1 MACLSITRHPIR
13 VPVPELPEVERAAR
27 RLRRV
32 AVGRQ
37 IARIELLHP
46 ALQRQVSALDVAS
59 LTGCTIVA
67 VEQQAKHQRVVLN
80 DGRSMHVHFRMAGD
94 WDVGISDDALPRH
107 ARAVLSLED
116 GGRVTLVDPRAL
128 STIQIFAA
136 GAIPN
141 ARLGP
146 NPFSKQFTADWLGTA
161 LKRRRGAIKP
171 VLLDQG
177 VVAGVGNIYAAEAL
191 WEARISPRAIASK
204 LSAPRRLA
212 LVGAIRIALRRG
224 RGTRSRYNEA
234 FEGRFRVYD
243 RAGEACP
250 RCGSTIRRIV
260 QAGRS
265 TYYCPRCQAR

>member
-1 MACLSITRHPIR
+1 
-13 VPVPELPEVERAAR
+13 
-27 RLRRV
+27 V

-59 LTGCTIVA
+59 LAGRTIVA
-67 VEQQAKHQRVVLN
+67 VEQQAKHQRMVLD

-94 WDVGISDDALPRH
+94 WDIGISADALPRH
-107 ARAVLSLED
+107 ARAVLALED

-146 NPFSKQFTADWLGTA
+146 NPFSKQFTADWLRAA

-177 VVAGVGNIYAAEAL
+177 VVAGVGNVYAAEAL

-204 LSAPRRLA
+204 LSAARRVA

-224 RGTRSRYNEA
+224 RGTRSRYNEP

-250 RCGSTIRRIV
+250 RCGSTIRRIT

-265 TYYCPRCQAR
+265 TYYCPKCQTR

>member
-1 MACLSITRHPIR
+1 MPCLSIAHLPTG

-37 IARIELLHP
+37 IAGIELLHP

-59 LTGCTIVA
+59 LAGRAIVA
-67 VEQQAKHQRVVLN
+67 VEQQAKHQRIVLD
-80 DGRSMHVHFRMAGD
+80 DGRSLHIHFRMAGD
-94 WDVGISDDALPRH
+94 WDFGRSDHALPRH
-107 ARAVLSLED
+107 ARAVIVLGD

-136 GAIPN
+136 GDAPN

-146 NPFSKQFTADWLGTA
+146 DPFSKQFTSDWLGAA

-204 LSAPRRLA
+204 LSAARRLA
-212 LVGAIRIALRRG
+212 LVDAIRAVLRRG
-224 RGTRSRYNEA
+224 RGTRSRYNDA

-250 RCGSTIRRIV
+250 RCDTTIRRIT